1 MFKHALKD
9 IYVGKNSRQLL
20 DPSDIEFSFYSY
32 GRHIDENG
40 EIAKN
45 PSYELVTHTY
55 GECFNHNV
63 TVQDVLEPEDIDIA
77 EAHLLCTEL
86 CNIII
91 IIRQNSNITEDEYL
105 EFLFKQIN
113 DWIDEGYNILSQYDI
128 EVEDIKDKLL
138 EGE

>member
-9 IYVGKNSRQLL
+9 IYVGKNSGQLL

-55 GECFNHNV
+55 DECFNHNV
-63 TVQDVLEPEDIDIA
+63 TVQDILEPEDIDIA
-77 EAHLLCTEL
+77 KVNLLCSEL
-86 CNIII
+86 CIVVGS
-91 IIRQNSNITEDEYL
+91 IRQKIY
-105 EFLFKQIN
+105 
-113 DWIDEGYNILSQYDI
+113 
-128 EVEDIKDKLL
+128 
-138 EGE
+138 